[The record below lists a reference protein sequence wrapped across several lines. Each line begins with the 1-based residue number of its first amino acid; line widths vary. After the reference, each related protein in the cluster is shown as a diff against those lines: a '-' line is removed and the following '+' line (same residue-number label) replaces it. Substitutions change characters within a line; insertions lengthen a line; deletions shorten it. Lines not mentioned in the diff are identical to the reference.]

1 MKFGRGIKGYF
12 KLGLIFMIFSSV
24 FTSFLMLVLVPMML
38 GGFLF
43 GGLEGTLIMLGVV
56 IFIMIVAQGFFVHWF
71 YRENKFVR

>member
-71 YRENKFVR
+71 YRENKFTR

>member
-12 KLGLIFMIFSSV
+12 KLGLIFMILSSG

-71 YRENKFVR
+71 YRENKFTR